1 MKTLLL
7 ALLLAFPT
15 LAVANG
21 PIIVAPNR
29 LAVVKLT
36 ELPALEITGVVVGEK
51 IRNAAIID
59 DQIVWEGDAYK
70 VKGETTDLK
79 VVKIEMVK
87 DKGQVTFEHNGETF
101 VRSIK
106 KRTK

>member
-1 MKTLLL
+1 MKKLLL

-15 LAVANG
+15 LAMADGASV
-21 PIIVAPNR
+21 VAPAR

-36 ELPALEITGVVVGEK
+36 ELPALEVTGVVVGPK

-59 DQIVWEGDAYK
+59 DQIIWEGDAYR
-70 VKGETTDLK
+70 VKGEVTDLK
-79 VVKIEMVK
+79 VIKIEMVK
-87 DKGQVTFEHNGETF
+87 GQGQVTFEHNGEKF